1 MSGEEFLYM
10 YQLSELAKYY
20 PASSIRKMSKLANK
34 YDDVLMLT
42 MGEPNFE
49 TPEFIKQAGQT
60 AIQNNHTHYGPNV
73 GEQTFQQAVADK
85 YTQRTGFHFSS
96 DEVMASFGATEGI
109 LLVMMSILN
118 PGDEVLIANPHYP
131 NYLGQIQSVGAK
143 VVEVPV
149 YEENKFKIQA
159 SDIEKS
165 ITDRTRLLIIN
176 SPNNPL
182 GSILDKED
190 IEEIVNLANQHH
202 ITILSDEVYESI
214 MYDGKKHFS
223 LFEIAGTKENHFVV
237 NSFSKTYAMTGWR
250 IGYVV
255 GNSEAIDRMAEFREG
270 IGFCVPPFIQDAAVA
285 ALNGSQ
291 DTVQTYLEAYD
302 RRRKIV
308 VDGLNAIA
316 GFRCL
321 KTEGAFYAFPNI
333 ESFGKSSYD
342 FAIELLEETHVAVT
356 PGSAFGSM
364 GEGYLRISFAQSEE
378 VLQEAINRIAAYTE
392 KRI

>member
-1 MSGEEFLYM
+1 M
-10 YQLSELAKYY
+10 YQLSELAKQY
-20 PASSIRKMSKLANK
+20 PASSIRKMSRLAKK
-34 YDDVLMLT
+34 YDDTIMLT

-49 TPEFIKQAGQT
+49 TPEFIKQAGQV
-60 AIQNNHTHYGPNV
+60 AIQNNRTHYGPNV
-73 GEQTFQQAVADK
+73 GESSFQEAVANK
-85 YTQRTGFHFSS
+85 YTQKTGFHFSA
-96 DEVMASFGATEGI
+96 DEVMASFGATEGL

-131 NYLGQIQSVGAK
+131 NYLGQIQSIGAK

-149 YEENKFKIQA
+149 YEENKFKIRA
-159 SDIEKS
+159 SDIEKA

-182 GSILDKED
+182 GSILDQNEMED
-190 IEEIVNLANQHH
+190 IVHVADQHQ

-223 LFEIAGTKENHFVV
+223 LFEIPGAKENHFVV
-237 NSFSKTYAMTGWR
+237 NSFSKTYSMTGWR
-250 IGYVV
+250 VGYVV
-255 GNSEAIDRMAEFREG
+255 GNTVAIERMAEFREG
-270 IGFCVPPFIQDAAVA
+270 IGFCVPPFVQDAAVE

-291 DTVQTYLEAYD
+291 ELVASYLEAYD
-302 RRRKIV
+302 RRRHIV
-308 VDGLNAIA
+308 VDGLNAIP
-316 GFRCL
+316 GFHCL

-333 ESFGKSSYD
+333 QAFGKSSYD
-342 FAIELLEETHVAVT
+342 FAIELLEETHVAIT

-378 VLQEAINRIAAYTE
+378 ILQEAIDRIAAYVE
-392 KRI
+392 KIAQKKST